1 MFYKYLFL
9 NEFISGTVP
18 AEWLSQFYC
27 TYANTLKGKT
37 MFKKTIIAG
46 LVASAFVP
54 AFATA
59 ADSPHTLTG
68 NIGVYSQYIF
78 RDRKSVV

>member
-1 MFYKYLFL
+1 
-9 NEFISGTVP
+9 
-18 AEWLSQFYC
+18 
-27 TYANTLKGKT
+27 

-54 AFATA
+54 ELASA

-68 NIGVYSQYIF
+68 NVGIYSQYIF
-78 RDRKSVV
+78 RGLMQTNKGVPDWPCSPCCRRCRIA